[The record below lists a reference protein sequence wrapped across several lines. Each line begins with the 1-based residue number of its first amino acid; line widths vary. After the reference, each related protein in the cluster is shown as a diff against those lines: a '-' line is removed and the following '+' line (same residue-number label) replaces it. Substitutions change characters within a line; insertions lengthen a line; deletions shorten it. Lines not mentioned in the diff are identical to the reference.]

1 MHNIVALLLVGVGLA
16 VGVRIVVVARTN
28 GTAST
33 PPHFLASSAPAP
45 VPTQCQRWATA
56 YNAVRH
62 CDSSGDAMATARHRI
77 EQYYRY
83 VLNVECAAAD
93 ASHFLLHTD

>member
-1 MHNIVALLLVGVGLA
+1 MQGVFVALLLGVGLV
-16 VGVRIVVVARTN
+16 VGLRIVVVARTN
-28 GTAST
+28 ATASAQ
-33 PPHFLASSAPAP
+33 PHFLASSAPAP
-45 VPTQCQRWATA
+45 APTQCQRWATA